1 MDKGAPLG
9 ENAELKRGIFF
20 TSRVQSLHRRILG
33 LLGTSDCC
41 VSHPSSPAVPASSHL
56 GLPRPGVSEPCT
68 ISTLNLQGNPVDT
81 KWSRG
86 KLTLLSP
93 TQLQIPGQN
102 RCCFKPLS
110 VEMVGST
117 AVDNTYTVDP
127 DHLLIPYLQ
136 ICILTKI
143 YPELQNQNSSWLCG
157 RSWTYTEGQD
167 VPFPAEVK

>member
-93 TQLQIPGQN
+93 TQLQIDQPDN
-102 RCCFKPLS
+102 LKSLFSEKPIREDLTNLFAKPFICPTLS
-110 VEMVGST
+110 TKDTRKGPKILFL
-117 AVDNTYTVDP
+117 AV
-127 DHLLIPYLQ
+127 
-136 ICILTKI
+136 
-143 YPELQNQNSSWLCG
+143 
-157 RSWTYTEGQD
+157 
-167 VPFPAEVK
+167 